1 MKFLSTI
8 KKWPIEKKRIFSI
21 SVAIFLTILIII
33 LNSALNLI
41 WKEEVPR
48 NKLLDKNS
56 PINTMQE
63 SFSRIFEEAKPAL
76 EQIFGTS
83 SDNIGEQGAEIVD
96 QINTA
101 TTSFSTTSNIVE

>member
-1 MKFLSTI
+1 MNFLSEI

-21 SVAIFLTILIII
+21 SVAVFLTILIII

-48 NKLLDKNS
+48 NKLLDKNG

-63 SFSRIFEEAKPAL
+63 SFSKIFEEAKPAL

-83 SDNIGEQGAEIVD
+83 TDSISGQGGEIVD

-101 TTSFSTTSNIVE
+101 TTSFSTTSNVVE